1 MLSGTV
7 RLKMSTTPAEAYF
20 IKENKM
26 KMTRILSAFMV
37 IAFALFVSG
46 PAAAAE
52 LKIGIVDLQKAL
64 NMCDAGKK
72 AKEDIKQE
80 AEKLKGELEKNSSVW
95 NAATKE
101 AKEKEF
107 RGRTAEFQKKF
118 MEYGEQLN
126 KRKQETEARIIADL
140 RDIVVEIAKKKGMT
154 FVFERSIGGGV
165 YSPKDVDVTD
175 E

>member
-1 MLSGTV
+1 MPSGTI
-7 RLKMSTTPAEAYF
+7 RLKRSTTPAEAYF

-46 PAAAAE
+46 QAAAAE

-80 AEKLKGELEKNSSVW
+80 AEKLEGELLGLLLYIFLGLL
-95 NAATKE
+95 A
-101 AKEKEF
+101 
-107 RGRTAEFQKKF
+107 
-118 MEYGEQLN
+118 
-126 KRKQETEARIIADL
+126 
-140 RDIVVEIAKKKGMT
+140 
-154 FVFERSIGGGV
+154 
-165 YSPKDVDVTD
+165 
-175 E
+175 

>member
-72 AKEDIKQE
+72 A
-80 AEKLKGELEKNSSVW
+80 
-95 NAATKE
+95 
-101 AKEKEF
+101 
-107 RGRTAEFQKKF
+107 
-118 MEYGEQLN
+118 
-126 KRKQETEARIIADL
+126 
-140 RDIVVEIAKKKGMT
+140 
-154 FVFERSIGGGV
+154 
-165 YSPKDVDVTD
+165 
-175 E
+175 